1 MATIP
6 SLDTVYSWI
15 PEENQ
20 KKLAQPIEF
29 RSLIQIADG
38 LLDWDGD
45 VAMELGLEKMDIHDI
60 NKSGENRGNPRQ
72 QR

>member
-6 SLDTVYSWI
+6 SLDTVFSWI

-20 KKLAQPIEF
+20 EKLDQPIEY

-45 VAMELGLEKMDIHDI
+45 VAMELGLNMPVDVHDI
-60 NKSGENRGNPRQ
+60 KEENQGKPKQ